1 MLVVHGIQE
10 FLEISPEDICNQV
23 PIKGKNLN
31 ELTAT
36 KEDFSEN
43 Q

>member
-1 MLVVHGIQE
+1 MLVGHGMQE
-10 FLEISPEDICNQV
+10 LLEISPEDICNQG

-43 Q
+43 K